1 MGNDIGVTGGGSFAA
16 RQYKSSAQRNGNA
29 GDFGKFLQSEEEKG
43 TRGKEVERPEGERTT
58 QSGKQQAEPGD
69 ALDYRKQ
76 LQEHMEQMLENIKHG
91 TIQPKFRIGAQ
102 EFTHEE
108 WKDFIEKI
116 DAAEEDLR
124 EQLEAELEA
133 VKEEAEKKAAR
144 REAEKEE
151 KIG

>member
-1 MGNDIGVTGGGSFAA
+1 MDVMGGSSVAA
-16 RQYKSSAQRNGNA
+16 RQYQGNA
-29 GDFGKFLQSEEEKG
+29 GKSGKSGEFGKFLQAEGEKG
-43 TRGKEVERPEGERTT
+43 TREKGVQRPSGEKTL
-58 QSGKQQAEPGD
+58 QPGGKQPEADE

-76 LQEHMEQMLENIKHG
+76 LQEHMAQMLENIRHG

-133 VKEEAEKKAAR
+133 AKEEAEKKAVR
-144 REAEKEE
+144 KEAEKEE
-151 KIG
+151 K